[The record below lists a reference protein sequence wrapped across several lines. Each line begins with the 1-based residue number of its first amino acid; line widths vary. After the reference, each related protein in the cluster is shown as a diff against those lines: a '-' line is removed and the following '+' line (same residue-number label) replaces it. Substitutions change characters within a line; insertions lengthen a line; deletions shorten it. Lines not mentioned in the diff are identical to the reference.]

1 MLDTMSSGDPM
12 TRERIL
18 RAARELL
25 DQTPGADVSMG
36 QVAKRA
42 GVSRQALYLHFADR
56 ASLFL
61 AVSRAAD
68 SQARTAERQRRID
81 EAPTA
86 RAALR
91 EAIAVQAL
99 IKGQLRGVATTMDA
113 LRRTDPA
120 ADAAWK
126 EREHARLHRCEQV
139 AKRLLVEGEL
149 SPSFDAETAARLLW
163 ATTSQR
169 VWEDLVVDQGWST
182 GQYREHL
189 TALLESALLR
199 RPD

>member
-1 MLDTMSSGDPM
+1 M

-18 RAARELL
+18 SAARELL
-25 DQTPGADVSMG
+25 DQAPGADVSMG

-42 GVSRQALYLHFADR
+42 GVSRQAVYLHFADR

-68 SQARTAERQRRID
+68 AQARTAERQRRID

-139 AKRLLVEGEL
+139 VKRLLVEGEL

-182 GQYREHL
+182 DRYREHL